1 MGLRFN
7 PPPEW
12 PAPPDGFIPP
22 AGWQPDPS
30 WPSAPPGWQ
39 LWADDDPAT
48 PEGKLSADD
57 QPAAA
62 GQPASPVFAPVAS
75 APQAAMPA
83 YPAYPA
89 GSYAGTAF
97 YGPGSPYAG
106 YPGSVQAQGTS
117 GWAIAALVCGIVGAS
132 VLGIIFGFV
141 ALSKIRKSGLRG
153 KGLAIAGISLS
164 GVWILLVAVAVA
176 GAIIQPST
184 PKGLSPGGSPGAA
197 SVSVF
202 SLTAGECFDNPAG
215 ASTVTDVSVM
225 PCSRPHNAQIFATF
239 NLHGSSNF
247 DYPGQGTV
255 RQLATNG
262 CNARINADLDKPKL
276 TNLMSIRFIFPT
288 VGSWLTGHRTVACM
302 IVNPTPDLRSSLTRS
317 G

>member
-12 PAPPDGFIPP
+12 PAPPEGFVPP

-30 WPSAPPGWQ
+30 WPPAPPGWQ
-39 LWADDDPAT
+39 LWVDDDLTTA
-48 PEGKLSADD
+48 EGQLSADD
-57 QPAAA
+57 QPAAS
-62 GQPASPVFAPVAS
+62 GRPASPVFAPVAG

-83 YPAYPA
+83 YPA
-89 GSYAGTAF
+89 GSYPGTAY

-106 YPGSVQAQGTS
+106 YPGQGQAQGTS
-117 GWAIAALVCGIVGAS
+117 GWAIAALVCGIVGLS
-132 VLGIIFGFV
+132 LLGLIFGLV
-141 ALSKIRKSGLRG
+141 ALSKIRKTGLRG
-153 KGLAIAGISLS
+153 KGLAIAGISVS
-164 GVWILLVAVAVA
+164 GIWILLAVGIVGAA
-176 GAIIQPST
+176 GSHSSGSSGP
-184 PKGLSPGGSPGAA
+184 SPGGGSGAA

-202 SLTAGECFDNPAG
+202 SLRAGQCFDNPAG
-215 ASTVTDVSVM
+215 ASTVTYVPVM

-247 DYPGQGTV
+247 DYPGLGTV

-262 CNARINADLDKPKL
+262 CNARINAALDKPKL

-288 VGSWLTGHRTVACM
+288 LGSWLTGHRTVACM